1 MLYFKFKDN
10 THSWVLPVY
19 KDSIMARNPNGCFA
33 WDRSI
38 KFVGETTKQEY
49 DEQFK
54 E

>member
-19 KDSIMARNPNGCFA
+19 KDSIMARNPNGCCA